1 MSRLVYVLNGSN
13 LNLLGQRQPH
23 IYGHETLADVER
35 DCRALAAEL
44 GLELRFHQSNREYEI
59 IDWIHEAR
67 ETAGGIVI
75 NPAAFTH
82 TSVAILDALNTF
94 DAPVIEVHISN
105 VHKREE
111 FRHKS
116 FVSLRADGV
125 IAGLGTQGYQ
135 LALRRIAR
143 LIDGK
148 SA

>member
-1 MSRLVYVLNGSN
+1 MINHAWLGERLEAALGDGSRWGV
-13 LNLLGQRQPH
+13 
-23 IYGHETLADVER
+23 
-35 DCRALAAEL
+35 
-44 GLELRFHQSNREYEI
+44 ELRYSRE
-59 IDWIHEAR
+59 HEAL
-67 ETAGGIVI
+67 ETAGGIAI

-111 FRHKS
+111 FRHRS

-125 IAGLGTQGYQ
+125 IAGFGTQGYL

-143 LIDGK
+143 LIDDK
-148 SA
+148 TK